1 MGGDCP
7 GKTRIEDVDVFIHEP
22 NDNDGTTHVHID
34 IESEELSDIIG
45 DEDTFFGAKPNGG
58 FIGLTEEQ
66 ADRAE
71 EVAANLRLQQ
81 QAPAD
86 D

>member
-1 MGGDCP
+1 MAGECP

-34 IESEELSDIIG
+34 LEDDVLSEIVG
-45 DEDTFFGAKPNGG
+45 DEDTFCGAKPNGA

-66 ADRAE
+66 AERAE
-71 EVAANLRLQQ
+71 EIAANLRLDRSA
-81 QAPAD
+81 QAD
-86 D
+86 N